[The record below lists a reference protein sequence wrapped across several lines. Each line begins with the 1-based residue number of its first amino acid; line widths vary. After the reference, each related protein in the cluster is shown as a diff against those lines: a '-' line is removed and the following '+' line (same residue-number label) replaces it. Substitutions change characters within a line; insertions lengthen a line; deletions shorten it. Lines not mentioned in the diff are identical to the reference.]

1 MDGLDRRLEEIAREM
16 GADFFGVADLVPLR
30 EEIRRQ
36 GGDEVASYPRAVSFG
51 IRLLDSIVDRLPERL
66 EEPAVSVNYLNH
78 CYDTVNTRLD
88 LIASRLGGVLQQ
100 EGHRVLPLP
109 SSERHDSVRICA
121 QFSHKLAARQA
132 GMGWIGKSCLLV
144 TPEAGPRVRWNSVLT
159 DAPLIP
165 TGSPMEE
172 KCGKC
177 SECVETC
184 PPGAFTGRA
193 FIEGEPREA
202 RYDARKC
209 ERYFQSMNA
218 AKGRAACGLCLYA
231 CPFGRSAR
239 RGRPAP

>member
-1 MDGLDRRLEEIAREM
+1 
-16 GADFFGVADLVPLR
+16 
-30 EEIRRQ
+30 
-36 GGDEVASYPRAVSFG
+36 
-51 IRLLDSIVDRLPERL
+51 
-66 EEPAVSVNYLNH
+66 
-78 CYDTVNTRLD
+78 
-88 LIASRLGGVLQQ
+88 
-100 EGHRVLPLP
+100 
-109 SSERHDSVRICA
+109 
-121 QFSHKLAARQA
+121 
-132 GMGWIGKSCLLV
+132 
-144 TPEAGPRVRWNSVLT
+144 
-159 DAPLIP
+159 
-165 TGSPMEE
+165 MEE